1 MALKM
6 KENFQKSQATLALRT
21 GTASSV
27 YINRAGRPVP
37 LIPIAVPSTKDI
49 TKDGVTA
56 LSKDTEDS
64 ESLKG
69 KLFNILRYF

>member
-6 KENFQKSQATLALRT
+6 KENFQKTQATMALRT
-21 GTASSV
+21 GSASSV

-49 TKDGVTA
+49 PKDGMPG
-56 LSKDTEDS
+56 LSKNTEDS

-69 KLFNILRYF
+69 KSFNILRYF